1 VNANFPSRTSCAA
14 LTRWMAIALFVNAI
28 VLNALLWLLAP
39 SNDVLAPE
47 TRVMLRA
54 GETRVLSETVLRYT
68 RNLIHAQGGN
78 DSWQGMAIALDYARA
93 PHTTPLYSEIF
104 FNRHI
109 KYQYPPSSL
118 FVIAAMQSV
127 DPTRIHVNHDY
138 QGSRPS
144 IDEALG
150 LFFLAVMALATAALL
165 ELRLQQTQSFTDCH
179 KLVTARL
186 LLLIA
191 ITITFYPIVKGFALG
206 QIQVWLNALFALSL
220 LCWAANW
227 KIGSGVL
234 VGLICLVKPHYGVF
248 LIWGAVRGQWRFVSA
263 CAITCGIGLAASI
276 AVFGLA
282 DHLDYLRALALLSER
297 GEDFYPNQSFNGLL
311 NRLVG
316 DPLSNLLF
324 VSDRFPPFHPVV
336 YGGTLAATALL
347 LVTAIFLHRWRSGAI
362 EFCIMAL
369 SATLAAPI
377 AWEHHYGI
385 LLPIFAVLLASMP
398 DDWRWRIWFSVSFV
412 LASNFFAVTKLL
424 APTVMNVGQSYL
436 FAAAVIVLML
446 LYLLPATIERECEV
460 PAYN

>member
-1 VNANFPSRTSCAA
+1 
-14 LTRWMAIALFVNAI
+14 MAIALFLNAI
-28 VLNALLWLLAP
+28 VLNGLLWLLAP
-39 SNDVLAPE
+39 SNDALAPE
-47 TRVMLRA
+47 TRVMLQATESPDLR
-54 GETRVLSETVLRYT
+54 ETVVRYT
-68 RNLIHAQGGN
+68 LNVIRARGGN
-78 DSWQGMAIALDYARA
+78 DSWRGMATALDYARA
-93 PHTTPLYSEIF
+93 PHTTPLYSEILI
-104 FNRHI
+104 NRHI

-127 DPTRIHVNHDY
+127 DPTRIHVNREY

-144 IDEALG
+144 IDEVLG

-165 ELRLQQTQSFTDCH
+165 ELRLRQTQSFTDCH
-179 KLVTARL
+179 KLVSARF
-186 LLLIA
+186 LILIG
-191 ITITFYPIVKGFALG
+191 ITLTFYPIVKGFALG

-227 KIGSGVL
+227 KTTSGVL
-234 VGLICLVKPHYGVF
+234 LGLICLVKPHYGVF
-248 LIWGAVRGQWRFVSA
+248 LIWGAVRRQWRFVSA
-263 CAITCGIGLAASI
+263 CALTGGIGLAVSI

-297 GEDFYPNQSFNGLL
+297 GEVFYPNQSVNGLL

-324 VSDRFPPFHPVV
+324 VPDRFPPFHPVV

-347 LVTAIFLHRWRSGAI
+347 LATAIFLHRRRAGAI

-369 SATLAAPI
+369 SVTLAAPI

-385 LLPIFAVLLASMP
+385 LLPIFAVLLANLP
-398 DDWRWRIWFSVSFV
+398 DDRRWRIWFLVSFV

-424 APTVMNVGQSYL
+424 APTIMNVGQSYL
-436 FAAAVIVLML
+436 FVAAVIVLVL
-446 LYLLPATIERECEV
+446 LYLLPETIEREREV
-460 PAYN
+460 SACN